1 MLKFSF
7 YSACKHAT
15 ALKYHLH
22 VFTLNADSEV
32 KLKNYKDLDVGYFN
46 IFSIN

>member
-1 MLKFSF
+1 MFKFSF
-7 YSACKHAT
+7 YSTCKHAK
-15 ALKYHLH
+15 ALKHLLH
-22 VFTLNADSEV
+22 VFTLSADSEV